1 MTKTTKILAIAT
13 VTALTGLASAQ
24 AQSRVTPILRA
35 EVTYT
40 NTGYRETFAPKGYEA
55 GPGLT
60 AGVLIDKVHEVSIST
75 GYTKFEG
82 KHNFIPADSDAFGES
97 EQIPLLLSYRYNF
110 ALDQAG
116 RFTVFAGPTVGFIHE
131 KFTQNNTDLGG
142 GGPAA
147 LFGSDSSSKFKLAY
161 GATVGVKA
169 SIGKR
174 WDIGASAQL
183 LKVEGNT
190 FTNHSGLS
198 TAKFDDATRPS
209 FALSVGYSW

>member
-24 AQSRVTPILRA
+24 AGSRVTPILRA
-35 EVTYT
+35 EIAYS
-40 NTGYRETFAPKGYEA
+40 NTGYKETFAPKGYEV

-75 GYTKFEG
+75 GVTKFEG
-82 KHNFIPADSDAFGES
+82 KHNVTPGVVDSFVES
-97 EQIPLLLSYRYNF
+97 EQIPLLLNYRYNF

-116 RFTVFAGPTVGFIHE
+116 RYTVFAGPTVGFIHE
-131 KFTQNNTDLGG
+131 RFTRNNTDLGAG
-142 GGPAA
+142 IGA
-147 LFGSDSSSKFKLAY
+147 LDGSDASSKFKLAY
-161 GATVGVKA
+161 GATFGVKA
-169 SIGKR
+169 KIGKG
-174 WDIGASAQL
+174 WDVGASAQF

-190 FTNHSGLS
+190 FTTHSGLS
-198 TAKFDDATRPS
+198 TFKLDDATRPS